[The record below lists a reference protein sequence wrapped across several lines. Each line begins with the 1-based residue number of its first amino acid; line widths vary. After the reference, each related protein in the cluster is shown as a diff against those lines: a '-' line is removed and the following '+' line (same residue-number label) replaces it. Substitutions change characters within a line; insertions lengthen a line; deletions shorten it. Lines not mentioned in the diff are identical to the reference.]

1 MARKIQF
8 RRGPKDNLPTL
19 SAGEPALTLDT
30 NELYLGTGEGNMKVG
45 TDGKR
50 TCRFV
55 VGTSAAGWTAA
66 DVDYLCDGTDDQ
78 VEINAAINALPAE
91 GGEIVILDGTYN
103 ITDSI
108 KINKANVAI
117 VGNNKKTILKR
128 MWDSVASNNGIIII
142 TSDGCSVKEF
152 HFEGNATEYSAVYNN
167 ALNIQNSEHSVISQ
181 NSFSDIAAIGIR
193 GFITKELY
201 ICDNQ
206 IDGCK
211 GNAIELNSSEYGSIN
226 NNLIKNCESNG
237 IYIIQNSYHNVILN
251 NQCFDNA
258 STGISLI
265 NDGII
270 IGNYCKSN
278 NNGISIG
285 NSSEVTVVGNV
296 SNNNTMRGIYA
307 GSATDSTISGNICID
322 NEIEGIYIGGDRNN
336 ISNNIV
342 MRGNGTPDDYT
353 DSQKTIFVH
362 GGSMNLISSNLILG
376 KNYTYSNPEDTSNTF
391 INNKWSEEGGSDTP
405 TKPTLTALT
414 ADGVVVGQSD
424 WTGTGKMILS
434 SKTAPDYGNGLTN
447 HIRFCLKLQNEEEWQ
462 DWTPYYDYNG
472 TAYEFFYSQTRKVY
486 DGLIPNESLSNQQ
499 ILDKIRWVYKRKP
512 DIIIYGSLA
521 AGFRIVLDGSNVE
534 SVIPFQDEGVL
545 RKIGGEAVRSTSD
558 QQVMNGYVMGVAD
571 FTDMPELFKIKTLL
585 AFDVSGDFQLTQTD
599 YIQLYSTVM
608 GGSLLP
614 IDTIDNW
621 EG

>member
-1 MARKIQF
+1 MASTKKIIVKGLDGSNQEVDIYAADSDKL
-8 RRGPKDNLPTL
+8 GGQAPAYYAKQSDLNGKAPTSHASTATTYGVGSASNYGHVKVIDNLT
-19 SAGEPALTLDT
+19 
-30 NELYLGTGEGNMKVG
+30 
-45 TDGKR
+45 
-50 TCRFV
+50 
-55 VGTSAAGWTAA
+55 
-66 DVDYLCDGTDDQ
+66 Q
-78 VEINAAINALPAE
+78 
-91 GGEIVILDGTYN
+91 
-103 ITDSI
+103 
-108 KINKANVAI
+108 
-117 VGNNKKTILKR
+117 
-128 MWDSVASNNGIIII
+128 
-142 TSDGCSVKEF
+142 
-152 HFEGNATEYSAVYNN
+152 
-167 ALNIQNSEHSVISQ
+167 
-181 NSFSDIAAIGIR
+181 
-193 GFITKELY
+193 
-201 ICDNQ
+201 
-206 IDGCK
+206 
-211 GNAIELNSSEYGSIN
+211 
-226 NNLIKNCESNG
+226 
-237 IYIIQNSYHNVILN
+237 
-251 NQCFDNA
+251 
-258 STGISLI
+258 
-265 NDGII
+265 
-270 IGNYCKSN
+270 
-278 NNGISIG
+278 
-285 NSSEVTVVGNV
+285 
-296 SNNNTMRGIYA
+296 
-307 GSATDSTISGNICID
+307 
-322 NEIEGIYIGGDRNN
+322 
-336 ISNNIV
+336 
-342 MRGNGTPDDYT
+342 
-353 DSQKTIFVH
+353 
-362 GGSMNLISSNLILG
+362 SSNLSGTALSAYQG
-376 KNYTYSNPEDTSNTF
+376 KVLKDMIDE
-391 INNKWSEEGGSDTP
+391 ISEP

-414 ADGVVVGQSD
+414 ADGVVVGQSG

-434 SKTAPDYGNGLTN
+434 GKTAPDYGNGLTN